1 MEEEN
6 EMFEI
11 PKIAEQEKDKEDDKA
26 EEQTEQE
33 IETAD
38 IQQEIRNR

>member
-1 MEEEN
+1 MEKEN
-6 EMFEI
+6 EMFDI
-11 PKIAEQEKDKEDDKA
+11 PKIAEQEKEKEA

-38 IQQEIRNR
+38 IHQEIRNR